1 MPVITPTGTRTLLP
15 KTHTPVSTTRWPIPW
30 GAACRSTRPMVPSLA
45 TTLKPAR
52 SCPSTYP
59 LSGAYDQILSVV
71 TLLLSCSGAARVPA
85 VRCVRAHSTKYP
97 SVARAFGD
105 GPLTSGGLGSGPCTS
120 FTFLPV
126 HFQARAG
133 MVVLDA
139 FRHAP
144 AGRRRTF
151 EADRLEPQKGMKTV
165 TRPRILVVGA
175 GFAGVE
181 CVRRL
186 ERKLSPDEADVTLV
200 TPFAYQLYLPL
211 LPQVA
216 SGVLTPQSI
225 AVSLRR
231 SKKYRTRIIP
241 GGAIGVD
248 LKSKVCV
255 IRTITDEIV
264 NEPYDY
270 IVLAPGSVTRTFDI
284 PGLTDHAFG
293 MKSLAEAAYVRDHVI
308 SQLDLA
314 DASQDEAERTSRLQF
329 VVVGGGYAGTE
340 TAACLQKL
348 THAAVKRYP
357 RLDPALIKWHL
368 IDIAPKL
375 MPELGDKLGSS
386 AQEVLRKRGIDISL
400 GVSIAK
406 AGPEEVTFTDGR
418 VVPTRTLIW
427 TAGVVASPLIATLGA
442 ETVRGRLAVAAEM
455 NLPGHDGVF
464 ALHTT
469 AREYQFLCAKKIII
483 YRACIKRFAIFYCY
497 RYIIFGTSL

>member
-1 MPVITPTGTRTLLP
+1 MN
-15 KTHTPVSTTRWPIPW
+15 
-30 GAACRSTRPMVPSLA
+30 
-45 TTLKPAR
+45 
-52 SCPSTYP
+52 
-59 LSGAYDQILSVV
+59 
-71 TLLLSCSGAARVPA
+71 
-85 VRCVRAHSTKYP
+85 
-97 SVARAFGD
+97 
-105 GPLTSGGLGSGPCTS
+105 
-120 FTFLPV
+120 
-126 HFQARAG
+126 
-133 MVVLDA
+133 
-139 FRHAP
+139 
-144 AGRRRTF
+144 
-151 EADRLEPQKGMKTV
+151 TV

-270 IVLAPGSVTRTFDI
+270 IVLAPGSITRTFDI

-293 MKSLAEAAYVRDHVI
+293 MKTLAEAAYIRDHVI

-314 DASQDEAERTSRLQF
+314 DASQDPVERASRLQF

-340 TAACLQKL
+340 TAACLQRL

-357 RLDPALIKWHL
+357 RLDPSLIKWHL

-386 AQEVLRKRGIDISL
+386 AQEILRRRGIEISL
-400 GVSIAK
+400 GTSIAK

-418 VVPTRTLIW
+418 VIPTRTLIW

-442 ETVRGRLAVAAEM
+442 ETVKGRLAVAPEM
-455 NLPGHDGVF
+455 NLPGDDGVF
-464 ALHTT
+464 ALGDSAAVPDLAKGDGAMCPPT
-469 AREYQFLCAKKIII
+469 AQHALRQGKHVADNVIASLRGEVMKPYVHKDLGLVVDLGGTDAVSKPLGIELRGLPAQAVARGYHWSALRTNVAKTRVMTNWLLNAVAGDDFVRTGFQARKAARLKDFEYTDAYLTPEQV
-483 YRACIKRFAIFYCY
+483 RAQVEGSGRPE
-497 RYIIFGTSL
+497 

>member
-1 MPVITPTGTRTLLP
+1 MN
-15 KTHTPVSTTRWPIPW
+15 
-30 GAACRSTRPMVPSLA
+30 
-45 TTLKPAR
+45 
-52 SCPSTYP
+52 
-59 LSGAYDQILSVV
+59 
-71 TLLLSCSGAARVPA
+71 
-85 VRCVRAHSTKYP
+85 
-97 SVARAFGD
+97 
-105 GPLTSGGLGSGPCTS
+105 
-120 FTFLPV
+120 
-126 HFQARAG
+126 
-133 MVVLDA
+133 
-139 FRHAP
+139 
-144 AGRRRTF
+144 
-151 EADRLEPQKGMKTV
+151 TV

-186 ERKLSPDEADVTLV
+186 ERKLDTDEADVTLV
-200 TPFAYQLYLPL
+200 TPFSYQLYLPL

-248 LKSKVCV
+248 IKAKVCV
-255 IRTITDEIV
+255 IRTINDEIV

-270 IVLAPGSVTRTFDI
+270 IVLSPGSITRTFDI

-293 MKSLAEAAYVRDHVI
+293 MKTLAEAAYIRDHVI
-308 SQLDLA
+308 TQLDLA
-314 DASQDEAERTSRLQF
+314 DASDDPAEKASRLQF

-357 RLDPALIKWHL
+357 RIDPGLIKWHL

-375 MPELGDKLGSS
+375 MPELGDKLGKS
-386 AQEVLRKRGIDISL
+386 AQEILTKRGIDISL

-442 ETVRGRLAVAAEM
+442 ETVRGRLAVTSAM
-455 NLPGHDGVF
+455 NLPGQDGVF
-464 ALHTT
+464 ALGDAGAVPDEAKEGDGAICPPT
-469 AREYQFLCAKKIII
+469 AQHAMRQGKVVADNVIATLRNQPLKPYVHKDLGLVVDLGGTDAVSKPLGIELRGLPAQVVARGYHWSALRTGVAKVRVATNWTLNALAGDDFVRTGFQARKPATLKDFEYTDSYLSPEQVRDRIEGS
-483 YRACIKRFAIFYCY
+483 
-497 RYIIFGTSL
+497 GTQEP